1 MTLLIAVTGATGA
14 QGGGLVRA
22 ALADPQR
29 RFAVRALTR
38 RPLSDG
44 ALALAGA
51 GAEVVAADL
60 DDPASLDRAFEGA
73 HGVFAV
79 TNFWEHFSPER
90 EVQQATNTRDL
101 DVTRRLNPSVQTF
114 AGWLG
119 QNKSRIPLQ

>member
-22 ALADPQR
+22 VLADPQR

-90 EVQQATNTRDL
+90 EVQLATNTRDL